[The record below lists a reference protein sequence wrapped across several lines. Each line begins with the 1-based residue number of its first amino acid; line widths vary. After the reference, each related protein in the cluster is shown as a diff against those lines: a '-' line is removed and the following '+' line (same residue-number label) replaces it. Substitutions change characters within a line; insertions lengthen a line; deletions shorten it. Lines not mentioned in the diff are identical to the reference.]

1 MEFVATESNICE
13 LLKPLRFLKQ
23 LQKCE
28 ISNLVH
34 SFLHSD
40 SVRDGCAWSWII
52 NTGYIWSD
60 IKIDRP
66 KFSNQAQREESNA
79 QWSAKYI
86 HFDHIKIT
94 FFINDT
100 SCFLCSF
107 SSDLKI
113 DSGIQQVLT
122 RPRWKSSEQLKFI
135 RFDCI
140 HTFSS
145 WVNNFVYTYMVVLE
159 YLDGKPVY

>member
-52 NTGYIWSD
+52 THRIYLVRHKDW
-60 IKIDRP
+60 P
-66 KFSNQAQREESNA
+66 AKFFLIRQREREP
-79 QWSAKYI
+79 QC
-86 HFDHIKIT
+86 FDHIKIT

>member
-52 NTGYIWSD
+52 THRIYLVRHKDW
-60 IKIDRP
+60 P
-66 KFSNQAQREESNA
+66 AKFFLIRQREREP
-79 QWSAKYI
+79 QC
-86 HFDHIKIT
+86 FDHIKIT

-100 SCFLCSF
+100 SCFLCSL

-122 RPRWKSSEQLKFI
+122 RLRWKSSEQLKFI
-135 RFDCI
+135 LFDCI

-145 WVNNFVYTYMVVLE
+145 RVNNFVYTYMVVLE